1 MRTSQRRIIV
11 YVLAVA
17 LVVTTVAY
25 AVMQTTL
32 NVSGVVV
39 KKGATLDIYFDNLQ
53 TPILTGNGKSNSTNL
68 SSTTFNFSIEL
79 SEPNDS
85 VKYYLDIVNDDE
97 VNAKLEDVVIEGAN
111 DLVSRNIE
119 LIFTYADDKP
129 VQAGDYLPAGT
140 RKNLKVHILYSN
152 VDSIYSDDANLSLN
166 IKLVYT
172 QYDGDIPSGD
182 GGGTSNN
189 TIVYCNHSC
198 ASTGGTCSKDDMI
211 TDTGIRCAV
220 PLQSSATW
228 GEDLPSSMFSE
239 NGIAKQYFYVIN
251 DDGTNLTLI
260 SEGRIHA
267 TGDEYYSTGHCGGT
281 YCSSGYPS
289 TLVSGLNSVSSEL
302 TLLPE
307 FTYDLSDQSAGNDE
321 VFTNYNKSITAK
333 VRLPKVSDFTKLF
346 NTNIESLLN
355 GIDLPAWA
363 SANDSYYYEAYWLSS
378 VYSMATTYSE
388 IGNYVN
394 LIVSGS
400 KLTTGNSYLDTTTKH
415 AVRGVIVIP
424 KTSVAIN

>member
-172 QYDGDIPSGD
+172 QYDGDIPSGGGDSGTSNKIIAYCNNSCVNSFCSVSEMGIVTGSELLCKVTLASYETMSEDYTEYFYAISGGTSD
-182 GGGTSNN
+182 GGGLMLLSEKTSTNMP
-189 TIVYCNHSC
+189 
-198 ASTGGTCSKDDMI
+198 DDSWFNVLKNI
-211 TDTGIRCAV
+211 SSYEEYVATD
-220 PLQSSATW
+220 
-228 GEDLPSSMFSE
+228 SE
-239 NGIAKQYFYVIN
+239 NMTYENYKTNKIRMPLLTDYYTYFNGQYGYRDETIPVENWLSGYYWLGTYKIRHRYHETTGELIDTYNSQMCVYGYTLYKEDCPVEKNQSMGYRYVIFVPY
-251 DDGTNLTLI
+251 
-260 SEGRIHA
+260 E
-267 TGDEYYSTGHCGGT
+267 
-281 YCSSGYPS
+281 
-289 TLVSGLNSVSSEL
+289 
-302 TLLPE
+302 
-307 FTYDLSDQSAGNDE
+307 
-321 VFTNYNKSITAK
+321 
-333 VRLPKVSDFTKLF
+333 
-346 NTNIESLLN
+346 NIE
-355 GIDLPAWA
+355 
-363 SANDSYYYEAYWLSS
+363 
-378 VYSMATTYSE
+378 YSE
-388 IGNYVN
+388 SISLN
-394 LIVSGS
+394 L
-400 KLTTGNSYLDTTTKH
+400 
-415 AVRGVIVIP
+415 
-424 KTSVAIN
+424 